1 MESQRQRGIN
11 MDSKNIIILILSVV
25 LIAVAS
31 LTAYMFF
38 FNEHY
43 ETVEISPT
51 ASLEMPVG
59 NGIKSEYINNSNI
72 YAVYNGHSEI
82 KEKILSY
89 NSNKGGLSDSMAFAM
104 LRTLYCGDVHDKI
117 VEQDING
124 THYYSIATGNN
135 NTHDNII
142 ITSTNKEKTQKMY
155 ESIKYSQNKSA
166 NNTNNTVEKINND
179 TEKQSTNSNN
189 IPDGYKLSPQTGKYI
204 KTVEDGKGEIRQ
216 YDLDGNLVGSSHE
229 SDQAYLR
236 EKSIAETGY
245 WPGD

>member
-1 MESQRQRGIN
+1 

-89 NSNKGGLSDSMAFAM
+89 NSNKGGLSDAMAFAM

-155 ESIKYSQNKSA
+155 ESIKYNQSNSA
-166 NNTNNTVEKINND
+166 NNTNNTVERINND
-179 TEKQSTNSNN
+179 TSNQVKKVDDSSQSGSNN
-189 IPDGYKLSPQTGKYI
+189 GKVMV
-204 KTVEDGKGEIRQ
+204 KREDGPGYMEMDIDKAYYKDGEWWA
-216 YDLDGNLVGSSHE
+216 D
-229 SDQAYLR
+229 
-236 EKSIAETGY
+236 KS
-245 WPGD
+245 

>member
-89 NSNKGGLSDSMAFAM
+89 NSNKGGLSDAMAFAM
-104 LRTLYCGDVHDKI
+104 LRTLYCGDVQDKI

-155 ESIKYSQNKSA
+155 ESIKYNQSNSA

-179 TEKQSTNSNN
+179 TSNQVKKVDDSSQSSSNN
-189 IPDGYKLSPQTGKYI
+189 GKVMV
-204 KTVEDGKGEIRQ
+204 KREDGPGYMEMDIDKAYYKDGEWWA
-216 YDLDGNLVGSSHE
+216 D
-229 SDQAYLR
+229 
-236 EKSIAETGY
+236 KS
-245 WPGD
+245 

>member
-1 MESQRQRGIN
+1 

-43 ETVEISPT
+43 ETVELSPT

-89 NSNKGGLSDSMAFAM
+89 NSNKGGLSDAMAFAM
-104 LRTLYCGDVHDKI
+104 LRTLYCGDVQDKI

-155 ESIKYSQNKSA
+155 ESIKYNQSNSA
-166 NNTNNTVEKINND
+166 NNTNNTVERINND
-179 TEKQSTNSNN
+179 TSNQVKKVDDSSQSNSNN
-189 IPDGYKLSPQTGKYI
+189 GKVMV
-204 KTVEDGKGEIRQ
+204 KREDGPGYMEMDIDKAYYKDGEWWA
-216 YDLDGNLVGSSHE
+216 D
-229 SDQAYLR
+229 
-236 EKSIAETGY
+236 KS
-245 WPGD
+245 

>member
-1 MESQRQRGIN
+1 MGSQRQRGIN

-89 NSNKGGLSDSMAFAM
+89 NSNKGGLSDAMAFAM

-155 ESIKYSQNKSA
+155 ESIKYNQSNSV
-166 NNTNNTVEKINND
+166 NNTNNTVEHINND
-179 TEKQSTNSNN
+179 TSNQVKKVDDSSQSSSNN
-189 IPDGYKLSPQTGKYI
+189 GKVMV
-204 KTVEDGKGEIRQ
+204 KREDGPGYMEMDIDKAYYKDGEWWA
-216 YDLDGNLVGSSHE
+216 D
-229 SDQAYLR
+229 
-236 EKSIAETGY
+236 KS
-245 WPGD
+245 

>member
-89 NSNKGGLSDSMAFAM
+89 NSNKGGLSDAMAFAM

-155 ESIKYSQNKSA
+155 ESIKYNQSNSA
-166 NNTNNTVEKINND
+166 NNTNNTVERINND
-179 TEKQSTNSNN
+179 TSNQVKKVDDSSQSGSNN
-189 IPDGYKLSPQTGKYI
+189 GKVMV
-204 KTVEDGKGEIRQ
+204 KREDGPGYMEMDIDKAYYKDGEWWA
-216 YDLDGNLVGSSHE
+216 D
-229 SDQAYLR
+229 
-236 EKSIAETGY
+236 KS
-245 WPGD
+245 

>member
-89 NSNKGGLSDSMAFAM
+89 NSNKGGLSDAMAFAM
-104 LRTLYCGDVHDKI
+104 LRTLYCGDVQDKI

-155 ESIKYSQNKSA
+155 ESIKYNQSNSA
-166 NNTNNTVEKINND
+166 NNTNNTVERINND
-179 TEKQSTNSNN
+179 TSNQVKKVDDSSQSSSNN
-189 IPDGYKLSPQTGKYI
+189 GKVMV
-204 KTVEDGKGEIRQ
+204 KREDGPGYMEMDRDKAYYKNGEWWA
-216 YDLDGNLVGSSHE
+216 D
-229 SDQAYLR
+229 
-236 EKSIAETGY
+236 KS
-245 WPGD
+245 

>member
-59 NGIKSEYINNSNI
+59 NGIKSEYVNNSNI

-89 NSNKGGLSDSMAFAM
+89 NSNKGGLSDAMAFAM
-104 LRTLYCGDVHDKI
+104 LRTLYCGDVQDKI

-166 NNTNNTVEKINND
+166 NNTNNTVERINND
-179 TEKQSTNSNN
+179 TAQTNNNQQSNN
-189 IPDGYKLSPQTGKYI
+189 KQPNDNYM
-204 KTVEDGKGEIRQ
+204 R
-216 YDLDGNLVGSSHE
+216 DGNGNIMYAHNDVG
-229 SDQAYLR
+229 
-236 EKSIAETGY
+236 
-245 WPGD
+245 GDVPMTKDGHYSYKDTDEPNSPSGWWVDKR

>member
-89 NSNKGGLSDSMAFAM
+89 NSNKGGLSDAMAFAM

-155 ESIKYSQNKSA
+155 ESIKYNQGNSA
-166 NNTNNTVEKINND
+166 NNTNNTVERINND
-179 TEKQSTNSNN
+179 TSNQVKKVDDSSQSSSNN
-189 IPDGYKLSPQTGKYI
+189 GKVMV
-204 KTVEDGKGEIRQ
+204 KREDGPGYMEMDIDKAYYKDGEWWA
-216 YDLDGNLVGSSHE
+216 D
-229 SDQAYLR
+229 
-236 EKSIAETGY
+236 KS
-245 WPGD
+245 

>member
-1 MESQRQRGIN
+1 

-89 NSNKGGLSDSMAFAM
+89 NSNKGGLSDAMAFAM
-104 LRTLYCGDVHDKI
+104 LRTLYCGDVQDKI

-155 ESIKYSQNKSA
+155 ESIKYNQSNSA
-166 NNTNNTVEKINND
+166 NNTNNTVERINND
-179 TEKQSTNSNN
+179 TSNQVKKVDDSSQSSSNN
-189 IPDGYKLSPQTGKYI
+189 GKVMV
-204 KTVEDGKGEIRQ
+204 KREDGPGYMEMDIDKAYYKDGEWWA
-216 YDLDGNLVGSSHE
+216 D
-229 SDQAYLR
+229 
-236 EKSIAETGY
+236 KS
-245 WPGD
+245 

>member
-1 MESQRQRGIN
+1 M
-11 MDSKNIIILILSVV
+11 
-25 LIAVAS
+25 
-31 LTAYMFF
+31 YMFF

-89 NSNKGGLSDSMAFAM
+89 NSNKGGLSDAMAFAM

-155 ESIKYSQNKSA
+155 ESIKYNQSNSV
-166 NNTNNTVEKINND
+166 NNTNNTVEHINND
-179 TEKQSTNSNN
+179 TSNQVKKVDDSSQSGSNN
-189 IPDGYKLSPQTGKYI
+189 GKVMV
-204 KTVEDGKGEIRQ
+204 KREDGPGYMEMDIDKAYYKDGEWWA
-216 YDLDGNLVGSSHE
+216 D
-229 SDQAYLR
+229 
-236 EKSIAETGY
+236 KS
-245 WPGD
+245 

>member
-1 MESQRQRGIN
+1 MGSQRQRGIH
-11 MDSKNIIILILSVV
+11 MDSKNSIILILSVV

-59 NGIKSEYINNSNI
+59 NGIKSEYVNNSNI
-72 YAVYNGHSEI
+72 YVVYNGHSEI

-89 NSNKGGLSDSMAFAM
+89 NSNKGGLSDAMAFAM

-155 ESIKYSQNKSA
+155 ESIKYNQSNSV
-166 NNTNNTVEKINND
+166 NNTNNTVEHINND
-179 TEKQSTNSNN
+179 TSNQVKKVDDSSQSGSNN
-189 IPDGYKLSPQTGKYI
+189 GKVMV
-204 KTVEDGKGEIRQ
+204 KREDGPGYMEMDIDKAYYKDGEWWA
-216 YDLDGNLVGSSHE
+216 D
-229 SDQAYLR
+229 
-236 EKSIAETGY
+236 KS
-245 WPGD
+245 

>member
-1 MESQRQRGIN
+1 
-11 MDSKNIIILILSVV
+11 
-25 LIAVAS
+25 
-31 LTAYMFF
+31 MFF

-89 NSNKGGLSDSMAFAM
+89 NSNKGGLSDAMAFAM

-155 ESIKYSQNKSA
+155 ESIKYNQSNSV
-166 NNTNNTVEKINND
+166 NNTNNTVEHINND
-179 TEKQSTNSNN
+179 TSNQVKKVDDSSQSGSNN
-189 IPDGYKLSPQTGKYI
+189 GKVMV
-204 KTVEDGKGEIRQ
+204 KREDGPGYMEMDIDKAYYKDGEWWA
-216 YDLDGNLVGSSHE
+216 D
-229 SDQAYLR
+229 
-236 EKSIAETGY
+236 KS
-245 WPGD
+245 

>member
-1 MESQRQRGIN
+1 
-11 MDSKNIIILILSVV
+11 MDNKNIIILILSVV
-25 LIAVAS
+25 LIAVAG
-31 LTAYMFF
+31 LTAYVLF
-38 FNEHY
+38 FNEQY
-43 ETVEISPT
+43 ETVQVSET

-59 NGIKSEYINNSNI
+59 NGIKSEYVNKSNI
-72 YAVYNGHSEI
+72 YVIYNGHSEI

-89 NSNKGGLSDSMAFAM
+89 NSNRGGLSDAMAYAM
-104 LRTLYCGDVHDKI
+104 LRTLYCGDVQDKM

-155 ESIKYSQNKSA
+155 DSIKYKQNS

-179 TEKQSTNSNN
+179 TEKQTTNSKS

-204 KTVEDGKGEIRQ
+204 KTVDDGNGEIRQ
-216 YDLDGNLVGSSHE
+216 YDLDGNLVGSTHE

>member
-1 MESQRQRGIN
+1 
-11 MDSKNIIILILSVV
+11 MDTKNIIILVLSVALIV
-25 LIAVAS
+25 LAGI
-31 LTAYMFF
+31 TAYALF

-43 ETVEISPT
+43 ETVQVSET

-59 NGIKSEYINNSNI
+59 NGIKSEYINASSI
-72 YAVYNGHSEI
+72 YVVYNGHTEI

-89 NSNKGGLSDSMAFAM
+89 NSNKGGLSDAMAYAM
-104 LRTLYCGDVHDKI
+104 LRTVYCGEVQDKI

-155 ESIKYSQNKSA
+155 ESIKYYQ
-166 NNTNNTVEKINND
+166 NNTNNTNKTVEKINND
-179 TEKQSTNSNN
+179 TEKQATNSNS
-189 IPDGYKLSPQTGKYI
+189 IPEGYKLSPQTGKYI
-204 KTVEDGKGEIRQ
+204 KTVEDGNGEIRQ
-216 YDLDGNLVGSSHE
+216 YDLDGNLVGSSHQ

-236 EKSIAETGY
+236 EKSIAETGS

>member
-1 MESQRQRGIN
+1 MGSQRQRGIN

-89 NSNKGGLSDSMAFAM
+89 NSNKGGLSDAMAFAM

-155 ESIKYSQNKSA
+155 ESIKYNQSNSV
-166 NNTNNTVEKINND
+166 NNTNNTVEHINND
-179 TEKQSTNSNN
+179 TSNQVKKVDDSSQSGSNN
-189 IPDGYKLSPQTGKYI
+189 GKVMV
-204 KTVEDGKGEIRQ
+204 KREDGPGYMEMDRDKAVYHNGEWWA
-216 YDLDGNLVGSSHE
+216 D
-229 SDQAYLR
+229 
-236 EKSIAETGY
+236 KS
-245 WPGD
+245 

>member
-1 MESQRQRGIN
+1 MGSQRQRGIN

-89 NSNKGGLSDSMAFAM
+89 NSNKGGLSDAMAFAM

-155 ESIKYSQNKSA
+155 ESIKYNQSNSV
-166 NNTNNTVEKINND
+166 NNTNNTVEHINND
-179 TEKQSTNSNN
+179 TSNQVKKVDDSSQSGSNN
-189 IPDGYKLSPQTGKYI
+189 GKVMV
-204 KTVEDGKGEIRQ
+204 KREDGPGYMEMDIDKAYYKDGEWWA
-216 YDLDGNLVGSSHE
+216 D
-229 SDQAYLR
+229 
-236 EKSIAETGY
+236 KS
-245 WPGD
+245 

>member
-1 MESQRQRGIN
+1 

-89 NSNKGGLSDSMAFAM
+89 NSNKGGLSDAMAFAM

-142 ITSTNKEKTQKMY
+142 ITSTNKEKIQKMY
-155 ESIKYSQNKSA
+155 ESIKYNQSNSV
-166 NNTNNTVEKINND
+166 NNTNNTVEHINND
-179 TEKQSTNSNN
+179 TSNQVKKVDDSSQSGSNN
-189 IPDGYKLSPQTGKYI
+189 GKVMV
-204 KTVEDGKGEIRQ
+204 KREDGPGYMEMDIDKAYYKDGEWWA
-216 YDLDGNLVGSSHE
+216 D
-229 SDQAYLR
+229 
-236 EKSIAETGY
+236 KS
-245 WPGD
+245 

>member
-11 MDSKNIIILILSVV
+11 MDNKNIIILILSVV

-89 NSNKGGLSDSMAFAM
+89 NSNKGGLSDAMAFAM
-104 LRTLYCGDVHDKI
+104 LRTLYCGDVQDKI

-155 ESIKYSQNKSA
+155 ESIKYNQSNSA
-166 NNTNNTVEKINND
+166 NNTNNTVERINND
-179 TEKQSTNSNN
+179 TSNQVKKVDDSSQSSSNN
-189 IPDGYKLSPQTGKYI
+189 GKVMV
-204 KTVEDGKGEIRQ
+204 KREDGPGYMEMDIDKAYYKDGEWWA
-216 YDLDGNLVGSSHE
+216 D
-229 SDQAYLR
+229 
-236 EKSIAETGY
+236 KS
-245 WPGD
+245 

>member
-89 NSNKGGLSDSMAFAM
+89 NSNKGGLSDAMAFAM
-104 LRTLYCGDVHDKI
+104 LRTLYCGDVQDKI

-155 ESIKYSQNKSA
+155 ESIKYNQSNSA
-166 NNTNNTVEKINND
+166 NNTNNTVERINND
-179 TEKQSTNSNN
+179 TSNQVKKVDDSSQSSSNN
-189 IPDGYKLSPQTGKYI
+189 GKVMV
-204 KTVEDGKGEIRQ
+204 KREDGPGYMEMDIDKAYYKDGEWWA
-216 YDLDGNLVGSSHE
+216 D
-229 SDQAYLR
+229 
-236 EKSIAETGY
+236 KS
-245 WPGD
+245 

>member
-1 MESQRQRGIN
+1 

-25 LIAVAS
+25 LIVVAS

-59 NGIKSEYINNSNI
+59 NGIKSEYVNNSNI
-72 YAVYNGHSEI
+72 YVVYNGHSEI

-89 NSNKGGLSDSMAFAM
+89 NSNKGGLSDAMAFAM
-104 LRTLYCGDVHDKI
+104 LRTLYCGDVQDKI

-166 NNTNNTVEKINND
+166 NNTNNTVERINND
-179 TEKQSTNSNN
+179 TSNQVKKVDDSSQSGSNN
-189 IPDGYKLSPQTGKYI
+189 GKVMV
-204 KTVEDGKGEIRQ
+204 KREDGPGYMEMDIDKAYYKDGEWWA
-216 YDLDGNLVGSSHE
+216 D
-229 SDQAYLR
+229 
-236 EKSIAETGY
+236 KS
-245 WPGD
+245 

>member
-89 NSNKGGLSDSMAFAM
+89 NSNKGGLSDAMAFAM

-155 ESIKYSQNKSA
+155 ESIKYNQSNSA
-166 NNTNNTVEKINND
+166 NNTNNTVERINND
-179 TEKQSTNSNN
+179 TSNQVKKVDDSSQSSSNN
-189 IPDGYKLSPQTGKYI
+189 GKVMV
-204 KTVEDGKGEIRQ
+204 KREDGPGYMEMDIDKAYYKDGEWWA
-216 YDLDGNLVGSSHE
+216 D
-229 SDQAYLR
+229 
-236 EKSIAETGY
+236 KS
-245 WPGD
+245 

>member
-1 MESQRQRGIN
+1 

-89 NSNKGGLSDSMAFAM
+89 NSNKGGLSDAMAFAM

-155 ESIKYSQNKSA
+155 ESIKYNQSNSV
-166 NNTNNTVEKINND
+166 NNTNNTVEHINND
-179 TEKQSTNSNN
+179 TSNQVKKVDDSSQSGSNN
-189 IPDGYKLSPQTGKYI
+189 GKVMV
-204 KTVEDGKGEIRQ
+204 KREDGPGYMEMDIDKAYYKDGEWWA
-216 YDLDGNLVGSSHE
+216 D
-229 SDQAYLR
+229 
-236 EKSIAETGY
+236 KS
-245 WPGD
+245 

>member
-1 MESQRQRGIN
+1 

-89 NSNKGGLSDSMAFAM
+89 NSNKGGLSDAMAFAM

-155 ESIKYSQNKSA
+155 ESIKYNQSNSA
-166 NNTNNTVEKINND
+166 NNTNNTVERINND
-179 TEKQSTNSNN
+179 TSNQVKKVDDSSQSSSNN
-189 IPDGYKLSPQTGKYI
+189 GKVMV
-204 KTVEDGKGEIRQ
+204 KREDGPGYMEMDIDKAYYKDGEWWA
-216 YDLDGNLVGSSHE
+216 D
-229 SDQAYLR
+229 
-236 EKSIAETGY
+236 KS
-245 WPGD
+245 

>member
-1 MESQRQRGIN
+1 
-11 MDSKNIIILILSVV
+11 MDNKNIIILILSVV

-89 NSNKGGLSDSMAFAM
+89 NSNKGGLSDAMAFAM
-104 LRTLYCGDVHDKI
+104 LRTLYCGDVQDKI

-155 ESIKYSQNKSA
+155 ESIKYNQSNSA
-166 NNTNNTVEKINND
+166 NNTNNTVERINND
-179 TEKQSTNSNN
+179 TSNQVKKVDDSSQSSSNN
-189 IPDGYKLSPQTGKYI
+189 GKVMV
-204 KTVEDGKGEIRQ
+204 KREDGPGYMEMDIDKAYYKDGEWWA
-216 YDLDGNLVGSSHE
+216 D
-229 SDQAYLR
+229 
-236 EKSIAETGY
+236 KS
-245 WPGD
+245 

>member
-1 MESQRQRGIN
+1 M
-11 MDSKNIIILILSVV
+11 
-25 LIAVAS
+25 
-31 LTAYMFF
+31 
-38 FNEHY
+38 
-43 ETVEISPT
+43 
-51 ASLEMPVG
+51 G

-89 NSNKGGLSDSMAFAM
+89 NSNKGGLSDAMAFAM

-155 ESIKYSQNKSA
+155 ESIKYNQSNSV
-166 NNTNNTVEKINND
+166 NNTNNTVEHINND
-179 TEKQSTNSNN
+179 TSNQVKKVDDSSQSGSNN
-189 IPDGYKLSPQTGKYI
+189 GKVMV
-204 KTVEDGKGEIRQ
+204 KREDGPGYMEMDIDKAYYKDGEWWA
-216 YDLDGNLVGSSHE
+216 D
-229 SDQAYLR
+229 
-236 EKSIAETGY
+236 KS
-245 WPGD
+245 

>member
-1 MESQRQRGIN
+1 

-89 NSNKGGLSDSMAFAM
+89 NSNKGGLSDAMAFAM
-104 LRTLYCGDVHDKI
+104 LRTLYCGDVQDKI

-166 NNTNNTVEKINND
+166 NNTNNTVERINND
-179 TEKQSTNSNN
+179 TSNQVKKVDDSSQSSSNN
-189 IPDGYKLSPQTGKYI
+189 GKVMV
-204 KTVEDGKGEIRQ
+204 KREDGPGYMEMDIDKAYYKDGEWWA
-216 YDLDGNLVGSSHE
+216 D
-229 SDQAYLR
+229 
-236 EKSIAETGY
+236 KS
-245 WPGD
+245 